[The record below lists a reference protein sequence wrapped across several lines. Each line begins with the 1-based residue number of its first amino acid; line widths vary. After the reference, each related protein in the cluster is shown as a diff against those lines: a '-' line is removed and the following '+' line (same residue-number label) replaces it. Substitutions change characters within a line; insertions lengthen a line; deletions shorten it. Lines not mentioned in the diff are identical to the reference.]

1 MKAKK
6 IKKASKSS
14 NLQSVKLEKEILK
27 TENLAQTIEFQASL
41 SPELDEILKKKPNH
55 FLGCGG

>member
-6 IKKASKSS
+6 IKKTSKSS

-41 SPELDEILKKKPNH
+41 SPELDEILKKNPNH